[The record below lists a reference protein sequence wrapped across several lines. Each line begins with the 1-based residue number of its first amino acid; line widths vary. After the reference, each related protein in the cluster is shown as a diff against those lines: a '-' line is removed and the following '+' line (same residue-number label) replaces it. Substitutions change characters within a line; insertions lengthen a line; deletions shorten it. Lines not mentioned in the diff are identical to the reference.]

1 MYLKKKKLYFV
12 FILFDVILR
21 ELIDLGGLVVIFVF
35 IVLKNGYFNNFFK
48 MLFFRIDNFLRIFV
62 FFNGLKFF
70 LKRLCFGMK

>member
-1 MYLKKKKLYFV
+1 MYLKKKKLYCV

-21 ELIDLGGLVVIFVF
+21 ELIDWGGLVVIFVF

>member
-1 MYLKKKKLYFV
+1 MYLKKKKLYCV
-12 FILFDVILR
+12 FILFDLILR
-21 ELIDLGGLVVIFVF
+21 ELIDLGGLVLIFVF